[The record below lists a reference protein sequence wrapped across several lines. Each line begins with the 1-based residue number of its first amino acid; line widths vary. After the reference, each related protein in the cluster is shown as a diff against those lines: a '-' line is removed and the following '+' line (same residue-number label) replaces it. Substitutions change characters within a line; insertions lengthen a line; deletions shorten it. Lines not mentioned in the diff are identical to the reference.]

1 MELGL
6 KDKVAI
12 VSASS
17 KGLGKACAIGLAREG
32 AKVVICA
39 RNLTELEKAKVE
51 IENSSKNN
59 NVFAVQAD
67 VTNYEDVKKLV
78 NLTVEKFGT
87 VHILVTNAGGPPA
100 GYFEDFKD
108 EDWNS
113 AFNLNFMSAVRL
125 IREVLPFMK
134 SQRWGRIINITSVAV
149 KQPIDNLILSNSIRM
164 SVLGLAK
171 TLAFQLAKYNILINN
186 VAPGYTLTDRVK
198 FVIEQR
204 AKDTGKTIEEVKAE
218 LSKDIPL
225 GRLAEPEELANVV
238 VFLASERASYIT
250 GATIPVDGGWIRGVY

>member
-1 MELGL
+1 MDLGL
-6 KDKVAI
+6 NGKVAI

-17 KGLGKACAIGLAREG
+17 KGLGKACALGLAREG

-39 RNLTELEKAKVE
+39 RNKDELEKAKTE
-51 IENSSKNN
+51 IENATNN
-59 NVFAVQAD
+59 DVLSIQAD
-67 VTNYEDVKKLV
+67 VTNYDDVKKLV
-78 NLTVEKFGT
+78 KSTVEKFGT

-100 GYFEDFKD
+100 GYFENFSDDDWENAFK
-108 EDWNS
+108 
-113 AFNLNFMSAVRL
+113 LNFMSTVRL
-125 IREVLPFMK
+125 IREVLPYMK
-134 SQRWGRIINITSVAV
+134 SQNWGRIINITSVTV
-149 KQPIDNLILSNSIRM
+149 KQPIDNLILSNAIRM

-171 TLAFQLAKYNILINN
+171 TLALQLAKYNILINN

-204 AKDTGKTIEEVKAE
+204 AKDTGKTFDEVKSE
-218 LSKDIPL
+218 LAKDIPL
-225 GRLAEPEELANVV
+225 GRLADPEELANVV

>member
-1 MELGL
+1 MDLGL
-6 KDKVAI
+6 NGKVAI

-17 KGLGKACAIGLAREG
+17 KGLGKACALGFAREG

-39 RNLTELEKAKVE
+39 RNKDELEKAKIE
-51 IENSSKNN
+51 IENATNN
-59 NVFAVQAD
+59 DVLSIQAD
-67 VTNYEDVKKLV
+67 VTNYDDVKKLV
-78 NLTVEKFGT
+78 KSTVEKFGT

-100 GYFEDFKD
+100 GYFENFSDD
-108 EDWNS
+108 DWEN
-113 AFNLNFMSAVRL
+113 AFRLNFMSTVRL
-125 IREVLPFMK
+125 IREVLPYMK
-134 SQRWGRIINITSVAV
+134 SQNWGRIINITSVTV
-149 KQPIDNLILSNSIRM
+149 KQPIDNLILSNAIRM

-171 TLAFQLAKYNILINN
+171 TLALQLAKYNILINN

-204 AKDTGKTIEEVKAE
+204 AKDTGKTFDEVKSE
-218 LSKDIPL
+218 LAKDIPL

-238 VFLASERASYIT
+238 VFLASEKASYIT

>member
-39 RNLTELEKAKVE
+39 RNLTELERAKAE
-51 IENSSKNN
+51 IENNSNN
-59 NVFAVQAD
+59 DVLAIQAD
-67 VTNYEDVKKLV
+67 VTNYDDIKKLV
-78 NLTVEKFGT
+78 NSTVEKFGT

-100 GYFEDFKD
+100 GYFENFSD
-108 EDWNS
+108 EDWEN

-134 SQRWGRIINITSVAV
+134 SQRWGRIINITSVSV

-171 TLAFQLAKYNILINN
+171 TLALQLAKYNILINN

-198 FVIEQR
+198 FVLEQR
-204 AKDTGKTIEEVKAE
+204 AKDTGKTIEEVKSE
-218 LSKDIPL
+218 LAKDIPL
-225 GRLAEPEELANVV
+225 GRLAEPEELANLV

-250 GATIPVDGGWIRGVY
+250 GATIPVDGGWIKGIY

>member
-1 MELGL
+1 MDLGL

-12 VSASS
+12 ITASS
-17 KGLGKACAIGLAREG
+17 KGLGKACALGLAREG

-39 RNLTELEKAKVE
+39 RNKDELEKAKIE
-51 IENSSKNN
+51 IENLTNDEILS
-59 NVFAVQAD
+59 VQAD
-67 VTNYEDVKKLV
+67 VTNYDDIKKLV
-78 NLTVEKFGT
+78 KSTVEKFGT

-100 GYFEDFKD
+100 GYFENFSDD
-108 EDWNS
+108 DWEN
-113 AFNLNFMSAVRL
+113 AFRLNFLSTVRL
-125 IREVLPFMK
+125 IREVLPYMK
-134 SQRWGRIINITSVAV
+134 SQNWGRIINITSVTV
-149 KQPIDNLILSNSIRM
+149 KQPIDNLILSNAIRM

-171 TLAFQLAKYNILINN
+171 TLALQLAKYNILINN

-204 AKDTGKTIEEVKAE
+204 AKDTGKTFDEVKSE
-218 LSKDIPL
+218 LAKDIPL

-238 VFLASERASYIT
+238 VFLASEKASYIT

>member
-39 RNLTELEKAKVE
+39 RNLTELEKAKTE
-51 IENSSKNN
+51 IEDNSNN
-59 NVFAVQAD
+59 DVLAIQAD
-67 VTNYEDVKKLV
+67 VTNYDDIKKLV
-78 NLTVEKFGT
+78 NSTVEKFGT

-100 GYFEDFKD
+100 GYFENFSDD
-108 EDWNS
+108 DWEN
-113 AFNLNFMSAVRL
+113 AFNLNFMSTVRL

-134 SQRWGRIINITSVAV
+134 SQRWGRIINITSVTV

-171 TLAFQLAKYNILINN
+171 TLALQLAKYNILVNN

-198 FVIEQR
+198 FVLEQK
-204 AKDTGKTIEEVKAE
+204 AKDTGKTIEEVKSE
-218 LSKDIPL
+218 LAKDIPL
-225 GRLAEPEELANVV
+225 GRLAEPEELANLV
-238 VFLASERASYIT
+238 VFLASEKASYIT
-250 GATIPVDGGWIRGVY
+250 GATIPVDGGWIKGIY

>member
-1 MELGL
+1 MDLGL

-17 KGLGKACAIGLAREG
+17 KGLGKACALGLAREG

-39 RNLTELEKAKVE
+39 RNADELEKTRAE
-51 IENSSKNN
+51 IESNSNN
-59 NVFAVQAD
+59 DVLAIKAD
-67 VTNYEDVKKLV
+67 VTNYEDIKKLV
-78 NLTVEKFGT
+78 KSTVDKFGT

-100 GYFEDFKD
+100 GYFENFSDD
-108 EDWNS
+108 DWQS
-113 AFNLNFMSAVRL
+113 AFNLNFMSTVRL

-134 SQRWGRIINITSVAV
+134 SQRWGRIINITSVTV

-171 TLAFQLAKYNILINN
+171 TLALQLAQYNILINN

-198 FVIEQR
+198 FVIQQR
-204 AKDTGKTIEEVKAE
+204 VKDTGKTFEEVKAE
-218 LSKDIPL
+218 LAKDIPL

-250 GATIPVDGGWIRGVY
+250 GATIPVDGGWIKGIY